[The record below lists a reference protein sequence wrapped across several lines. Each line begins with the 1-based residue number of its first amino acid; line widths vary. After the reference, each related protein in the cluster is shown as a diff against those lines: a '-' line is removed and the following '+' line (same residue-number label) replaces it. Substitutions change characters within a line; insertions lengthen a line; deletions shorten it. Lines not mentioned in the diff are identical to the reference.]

1 MFIFKSN
8 AIFSQKVERMNKNKR
23 SFSYFAFIESR
34 EKNLPSPFSEINRD
48 RLRVENTEKYICK
61 NAHHRHFEVDPKW
74 TKLLNERARCKQS
87 APLHSIHAYNFQLPL
102 LHPHGLCLTFLPQEA
117 FKVWRPLKMVGT
129 ASRRIFVA
137 KVPFS
142 VPSMELGQK
151 TTTFGLNAQVGIFLN
166 YIQESQNIDDFLIL

>member
-34 EKNLPSPFSEINRD
+34 EKNLQSPFSEINRD

-74 TKLLNERARCKQS
+74 AKLLNERI
-87 APLHSIHAYNFQLPL
+87 SIRLVANN
-102 LHPHGLCLTFLPQEA
+102 
-117 FKVWRPLKMVGT
+117 
-129 ASRRIFVA
+129 RRR
-137 KVPFS
+137 
-142 VPSMELGQK
+142 
-151 TTTFGLNAQVGIFLN
+151 
-166 YIQESQNIDDFLIL
+166 YIQFMPTTSSCLCYIHMDFA